1 MSEAKKVEEPKPEAK
16 KAEAPKPEAN
26 KLRPVDR
33 GGSWRKALAKLRQ
46 QQRGSR
52 IPFIQQMASTDC
64 GAACLA
70 MVLTY
75 HGKPVGLGDVRD
87 MSGVGRDGVNAKQ
100 LMAAARW
107 YGLRA
112 RGVSIELAHLPHLP
126 TATVL
131 HWGFNHFVVLE
142 RVHKDAIEIIDPGI
156 GRRKVPLEEVRAQF
170 TGVALMFEPGPSFET
185 SEAERSRVWRYLRQ
199 IFART
204 GHWHKLL
211 ITSLLLQLFAL
222 AIPILTGALV
232 DRVVPRNDDHLLLVM
247 GVGLSALVV
256 FFFLVSMI
264 RAHLLLQL
272 RTLFDARMTLDFLD
286 HLVELPYAFLQRRSS
301 GDLMARVNSNAT
313 IREIFTSGAL
323 SGFLDGTLVVLYLV
337 LLLWASPGIG
347 LLVVGLAAVQA
358 LVIVLAKN
366 KQRELMA
373 KSLHLQARADGNLVE
388 LLAGIETVKLSGT
401 QHRSVAHWTDLF
413 VEVLNV
419 STERGKLDALI
430 SSLIITLRLASP
442 LAVLCYG
449 ASLVLDGHLTLGTM
463 LGLNALAIGFF
474 TPLSNLLGTASQ
486 LQLLSTYVKRIEDVL
501 DTPPEQDPQAVSHA
515 PPLSGRVQLDH
526 VSFQYTPLAPL
537 VLKDVSLT
545 IEPGQMVAIV
555 GRSGSGKSTLAS
567 LLMALYQPTSGR
579 ILYDE
584 LDTAQLDVTSLR
596 QQLGMVP
603 QYPYIFGKTIR
614 ANVALVDPTM
624 DLDRVIEATR
634 AACIH
639 DDILAMPLGYETPL
653 IDGGGS
659 LSGGQRQRLALARA
673 LINKPPIIVLDEAT
687 SALDAVTEAKVQRS
701 LAEQRCTRIIIA
713 HRLSTVRYADV
724 ILVMEAGTLTERGTH
739 EELIAKG
746 GVYAELV
753 LGQVASEGPG
763 SSASKAET

>member
-1 MSEAKKVEEPKPEAK
+1 MSDLAAQ
-16 KAEAPKPEAN
+16 
-26 KLRPVDR
+26 R
-33 GGSWRKALAKLRQ
+33 GGSWRKALEKLRQ
-46 QQRGSR
+46 QQRTAR
-52 IPFIQQMASTDC
+52 IPFIQQMAATDC

-75 HGKPVGLGDVRD
+75 HGKSVGLSDVRD

-100 LMAAARW
+100 LLAAARW

-112 RGVSIELAHLPHLP
+112 RGVSIEIPHLKHLPA
-126 TATVL
+126 ATIL
-131 HWGFNHFVVLE
+131 HWGFNHFVVFE
-142 RVHKDAIEIIDPGI
+142 RVHADAIEIIDPSI
-156 GRRKVPLEEVRAQF
+156 GRRRVPLDEVRTQF
-170 TGVALMFEPGPSFET
+170 TGVSLMFEPGPSFET
-185 SEAERSRVWRYLRQ
+185 SEAEQSRVWRYLRQ

-211 ITSLLLQLFAL
+211 VTSILLQLFAL
-222 AIPILTGALV
+222 SLPILTGALV
-232 DRVVPRNDDHLLLVM
+232 DRVVPRNDEHLLLVM
-247 GVGLSALVV
+247 GVGLGALVI

-313 IREIFTSGAL
+313 IREIFTSSAL
-323 SGFLDGTLVVLYLV
+323 SGFLDGTLVLFYLV
-337 LLLWASPGIG
+337 LLLWASLGIG
-347 LLVVGLAAVQA
+347 LLVVGLAVTQA

-366 KQRELMA
+366 RQRELMA
-373 KSLHLQARADGNLVE
+373 KSLHLQARADSNLVE

-401 QHRSVAHWTDLF
+401 QQRSVSHWTDLF

-419 STERGKLDALI
+419 ATERGKLDALI
-430 SSLIITLRLASP
+430 GSLITTLRLASP
-442 LAVLCYG
+442 LTVLCYG
-449 ASLVLDGHLTLGTM
+449 TSLVLDGELSLGTM
-463 LGLNALAIGFF
+463 LGLNALAVGFF
-474 TPLSNLLGTASQ
+474 TPLSNLLATANQ
-486 LQLLSTYVKRIEDVL
+486 LQLLSTYVNRIEDVL
-501 DTPPEQDPQAVSHA
+501 DEPPEQDLRAVSKA
-515 PPLSGRVQLDH
+515 PALSGRVQLDH

-545 IEPGQMVAIV
+545 IEAGQMVAIV

-567 LLMALYQPTSGR
+567 LLMSLYQPTSGR
-579 ILYDE
+579 ILYDG
-584 LDTAQLDVTSLR
+584 LDTSQLDATSLR

-603 QYPYIFGKTIR
+603 QFPYIFGKTIR

-624 DLDRVIEATR
+624 DLDRVMEATR

-639 DDILAMPLGYETPL
+639 DDIQAMPLGYETPL

-673 LINKPPIIVLDEAT
+673 LINKPPILVLDEAT
-687 SALDAVTEAKVQRS
+687 SALDATTEAKVQAS
-701 LAEQRCTRIIIA
+701 LAQQRCTRIVIA
-713 HRLSTVRYADV
+713 HRLSTVRHADQ
-724 ILVMEAGTLTERGTH
+724 ILVMEGGTLLERGTH
-739 EELIAKG
+739 EELMSKG

-753 LGQVASEGPG
+753 LGQLDHEPK
-763 SSASKAET
+763 KAPAQLGAAPEATT